1 MIICLNWLPLAL
13 AAGSVM
19 TYYTSEQAGC
29 DAMRC
34 GVYCEPTS
42 RVGYRRRCRRDGRCD
57 DTKACPGLLVPPRTP
72 HEPPSPKRFQR
83 EQ

>member
-34 GVYCEPTS
+34 GVYCEPNLKQL
-42 RVGYRRRCRRDGRCD
+42 GFL
-57 DTKACPGLLVPPRTP
+57 A
-72 HEPPSPKRFQR
+72 
-83 EQ
+83 